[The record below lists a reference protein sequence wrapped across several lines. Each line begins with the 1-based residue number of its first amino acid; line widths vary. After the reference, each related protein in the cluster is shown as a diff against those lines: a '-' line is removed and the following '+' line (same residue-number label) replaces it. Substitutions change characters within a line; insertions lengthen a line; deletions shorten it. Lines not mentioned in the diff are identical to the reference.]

1 MILHF
6 DREHVKR
13 LVEHVKSAKELR
25 PIFGQAFDPKYRR
38 DGREPSLDEEI
49 TLDDID
55 PAKLTPALLLVGD
68 QGVYL
73 MTNAKTDHLPG
84 GERPRPAYAIE
95 ADPDRVPFGDWWD
108 AKNVSFG
115 GDDGVELIELDAV
128 EQWLARARGRKRLR
142 LELTPESMRF
152 L

>member
-55 PAKLTPALLLVGD
+55 PAKLKPALLLVGD
-68 QGVYL
+68 QGVYF
-73 MTNAKTDHLPG
+73 MSNAKLDLPKG
-84 GERPRPAYAIE
+84 QRHDVAYAVE
-95 ADPDRVPFGDWWD
+95 ANPNEVPFDDWWD
-108 AKNVSFG
+108 AKNRSFG
-115 GDDGVELIELDAV
+115 GDDGVEVIELETI
-128 EQWLARARGRKRLR
+128 EQWLARGKGEYVQLD
-142 LELTPESMRF
+142 LEPDRF
-152 L
+152 AFL